1 MCVYLFELVLL
12 RHVHDSDA
20 PPGVGLPALVVVA
33 LLPALPLT
41 LKHTGVALQV
51 LLRVL
56 HAFSSSQ
63 QLVAVVGT
71 QGALLR
77 AHSQTHS
84 NRLVLIYCLN
94 THLFLQR
101 VLREGFS
108 LLCQAR
114 KKSSSQE
121 RSCECSC

>member
-1 MCVYLFELVLL
+1 MCVCVYLFEFVLL
-12 RHVHDSDA
+12 RHVHDNDA

-33 LLPALPLT
+33 LLPALPIT

-77 AHSQTHS
+77 VHSQAHS

-94 THLFLQR
+94 THFFLQR

-114 KKSSSQE
+114 KKS
-121 RSCECSC
+121 